1 MRLGFSSGSTTYR
14 NTYQLRIRQSKI
26 LCMTQNQGFIL
37 FQTAGEA
44 EMLVA
49 LGISWMEYKRS
60 IQSLNDFNHK
70 DQTLLQDIYTKRL
83 LSTPVDLHFT
93 LSLQTDSCLVPETK
107 TQTTTKCLL
116 TLRQRITSPLMDLS
130 VQSSYPPH

>member
-1 MRLGFSSGSTTYR
+1 MGNYCKGLISPVLKPDGIPSSVELSIYMYHLSWASAKCMLGPVGGVGVGEGRAFLDGGQMSLKKKKKREWGLDFLRGSTTYR

-60 IQSLNDFNHK
+60 I
-70 DQTLLQDIYTKRL
+70 
-83 LSTPVDLHFT
+83 
-93 LSLQTDSCLVPETK
+93 
-107 TQTTTKCLL
+107 
-116 TLRQRITSPLMDLS
+116 
-130 VQSSYPPH
+130 